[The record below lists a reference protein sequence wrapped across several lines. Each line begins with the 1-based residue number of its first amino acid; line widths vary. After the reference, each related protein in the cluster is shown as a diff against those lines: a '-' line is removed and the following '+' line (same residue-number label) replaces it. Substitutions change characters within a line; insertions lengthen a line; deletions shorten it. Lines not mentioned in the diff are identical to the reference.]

1 MATAK
6 RVDRFATSVKAV
18 TSQPSVRR
26 TRDLARPAHTS
37 QFDDAGFS
45 LVELTVVILI
55 MPLIVGAITFALLGV
70 FNLQTGVTNRITDS
84 ASAQVVSANFV
95 KDVQSADYITTSPTP
110 SMPQCG
116 TGTQLLGLTWA
127 SGQNSISYSVVP
139 VGSGAKT
146 TYSLVRSQCALAN
159 ATSPTSTSTLTG
171 DISANQSAPTVT
183 CNVNVSPC
191 TPSSGLV
198 AGNVSTVTLVV
209 NEPLSKYSFTLTAAP
224 RAWIPSNGVR
234 QGGSPYAAVTLLSPN
249 NTCPANVLSI
259 SNNATLAIN
268 VGSGTNDGVLAVDS
282 SCPNSVTV
290 GSGASI
296 QASAIVTTD
305 SSLNTIASNSPGT
318 YPASEIYST
327 LSDPFSSLGPPTAP
341 TSPGSCTNPSG
352 SNWVCTPG
360 LYASYQTFPNNAVIT
375 MAAGNYDFAAGLNIP
390 NKATATFGSGQY
402 TFAGSVASGGVALS
416 TYDANG
422 TTVTGNNVLFYAS
435 SGDVDFGNN
444 GAISL
449 TGQSAYNGVVV
460 WNGGT
465 GAVNL
470 ANNSSTVNTYGG
482 VYAPQGS
489 VNVSNNGS
497 FATTFIV
504 AGSASLSNNATVV
517 VTSP

>member
-6 RVDRFATSVKAV
+6 RVERFATSVKAV
-18 TSQPSVRR
+18 TSQPTVRR
-26 TRDLARPAHTS
+26 NRDFARPARTR

-84 ASAQVVSANFV
+84 ASAQVVAANFV
-95 KDVQSADYITTSPTP
+95 KDVQSADNITTATTPTP
-110 SMPQCG
+110 PKCG
-116 TGTQLLGLTWA
+116 AGTQLLGLTWA
-127 SGQNSISYSVVP
+127 SGQNSISYSVVT

-159 ATSPTSTSTLTG
+159 SSTPISTSTLTG

-183 CNVNVSPC
+183 CNVNVTC
-191 TPSSGLV
+191 TPSTGLV
-198 AGNVSTVTLVV
+198 AGNVAAVTLVV

-224 RAWIPSNGVR
+224 RAWIPANDVR
-234 QGGSPYAAVTLLSPN
+234 QGGSPYAAVTLLSTN
-249 NTCPANVLSI
+249 STCPATVLSI
-259 SNNATLAIN
+259 ANNASLAIN
-268 VGSGTNDGVLAVDS
+268 VGSGTNDGVLAVES

-290 GSGASI
+290 GSGGSI
-296 QASAIVTTD
+296 QASGIVTTD
-305 SSLNTIASNSPGT
+305 SSLNTITSNSSGT
-318 YPASEIYST
+318 YPASEVYST
-327 LSDPFSSLGPPTAP
+327 LSDPFVSLGGPTAP
-341 TSPGSCTNPSG
+341 TSPGACTNPSG

-360 LYASYQTFPNNAVIT
+360 LYASYQTFPNNAVINF
-375 MAAGNYDFAAGLNIP
+375 AAGNYDFAAGLNIP

-402 TFAGSVASGGVALS
+402 TFAGSVASGGVALATS
-416 TYDANG
+416 DANG

-444 GAISL
+444 GSIAL

-460 WNGGT
+460 WNAGT